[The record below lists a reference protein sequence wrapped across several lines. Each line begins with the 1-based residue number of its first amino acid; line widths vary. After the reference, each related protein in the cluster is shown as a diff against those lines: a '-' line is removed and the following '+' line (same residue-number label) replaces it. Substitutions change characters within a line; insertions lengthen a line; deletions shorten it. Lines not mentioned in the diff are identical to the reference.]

1 MRRRAVREETG
12 EDQNARFAWWA
23 SFLVTLVVVGL
34 LSIVHSAQAAQ
45 PLVAG
50 PSGGPLATAFF
61 PEDLEAEEEEWEE
74 EAEEE
79 CEWDA
84 EEEELWCGE
93 EREEALE
100 KELEESR
107 EEGRADASECIVT
120 DVDARVAAQPRRKRL
135 ALTVRYKGE
144 RRAAVA
150 IAWRLRGA
158 KGKLGLG
165 TERARFSRAGT
176 YRHFEK
182 GVRGQRMRKAL
193 AAREFRVEVRALNTP
208 AHCKRDLATRLGAR
222 RTGGAGPYWVER
234 AAERR

>member
-1 MRRRAVREETG
+1 MRRRAAREETG

-45 PLVAG
+45 PLAAG
-50 PSGGPLATAFF
+50 PSAGPLATSLF
-61 PEDLEAEEEEWEE
+61 PEDLEAEDEWEE
-74 EAEEE
+74 EGEEEE

-84 EEEELWCGE
+84 EEEELWCGD

-100 KELEESR
+100 EELEEGR
-107 EEGRADASECIVT
+107 EEERARASECIVT
-120 DVDARVAAQPRRKRL
+120 GVDARVAAQPRRERL
-135 ALTVRYKGE
+135 ALTIRYKGT

-158 KGKLGLG
+158 KGKLSLG
-165 TERARFSRAGT
+165 SERARFSRAGT
-176 YRHFEK
+176 YRHFET
-182 GVRGQRMRKAL
+182 GLRGKRMRKAL

-208 AHCKRDLATRLGAR
+208 DHCKGDLATRLASR
-222 RTGGAGPYWVER
+222 RSGGAGPYWVER
-234 AAERR
+234 AADRR